1 MWHTM
6 PDKKADAAEVEI
18 PRLVLTELFDIASR
32 AEELAWKPFRTGID
46 IYRLYGGDAAQP
58 AAALLRY
65 QPGAS
70 APRHIHIGVEHIFI
84 LSGSQRDETGVYQAG
99 TFIVNPAGST
109 HSVISDNGCI
119 VLVLWQ
125 QPVQF
130 TG

>member
-1 MWHTM
+1 M
-6 PDKKADAAEVEI
+6 PDKQSEAAGFAI
-18 PRLVLTELFDIASR
+18 PRLVLTELFSIAAR
-32 AEELAWKPFRTGID
+32 ADGLSWEPFRKGID
-46 IYRLYGGDAAQP
+46 IHRLYGGDAAQP

-65 QPGAS
+65 QAGAS
-70 APRHIHIGVEHIFI
+70 APRHVHVGVEHIFV
-84 LSGSQRDETGVYQAG
+84 LSGSQRDEAGVYKEG

-109 HSVISDNGCI
+109 HAVVSDDGCI